1 LICKRCDVEFH
12 EEVDRKLICM
22 DCNVQLDLLD
32 KEKIVN
38 DGKIKRLEEHKR
50 SELKNPTSKET
61 MKRIERNLQ
70 IEYEKHDGIIKMM
83 NSKVKF

>member
-1 LICKRCDVEFH
+1 MICKRCDVEFH
-12 EEVDRKLICM
+12 EVDRKLICM

-38 DGKIKRLEEHKR
+38 DEKIKRLEEHKR

-61 MKRIERNLQ
+61 MKRI
-70 IEYEKHDGIIKMM
+70 
-83 NSKVKF
+83 

>member
-1 LICKRCDVEFH
+1 
-12 EEVDRKLICM
+12 M

-61 MKRIERNLQ
+61 MKRI
-70 IEYEKHDGIIKMM
+70 
-83 NSKVKF
+83 

>member
-1 LICKRCDVEFH
+1 
-12 EEVDRKLICM
+12 M
-22 DCNVQLDLLD
+22 DCNVHLDLLD

-70 IEYEKHDGIIKMM
+70 IEYEKHDGIIKTM